1 MIKVA
6 IIGAGYMANEHIKA
20 FSSLENVMV
29 NGIFSRTKE
38 KAIII
43 SKKYKIE
50 FVAESIN
57 ELYNLTKADVVVN
70 TSSVASILDTTK
82 KCLNFPW
89 INLVEKPPG
98 YNLNEALTL
107 YELVEKKN
115 AQLYVAL
122 NRRHYSS
129 VKKALFELKNDD
141 SKRVVK
147 VLDQEDQNDPK
158 RIGHSNK
165 IIQNWMFANSIH
177 LIDYFS
183 IFCRGNLTD
192 VQQVVPWDPSDPSF
206 VAAKLVFDSGDIGIY
221 ECFWNSPA
229 PWSVSITTKSMRLDM
244 TPLESLTKQSYGSRE
259 KVNIELDEIDLK
271 FKPGINLQAREIIKL
286 INSEKSNLPNLEDAI
301 KTMQLVQLI
310 YFKS

>member
-177 LIDYFS
+177 LIDY
-183 IFCRGNLTD
+183 
-192 VQQVVPWDPSDPSF
+192 
-206 VAAKLVFDSGDIGIY
+206 
-221 ECFWNSPA
+221 
-229 PWSVSITTKSMRLDM
+229 
-244 TPLESLTKQSYGSRE
+244 
-259 KVNIELDEIDLK
+259 
-271 FKPGINLQAREIIKL
+271 
-286 INSEKSNLPNLEDAI
+286 
-301 KTMQLVQLI
+301 
-310 YFKS
+310 